1 MPVPQVDS
9 GLTILRGFLGMAVG
23 VNLMEFLV
31 RISVFFLCILSFSCD
46 DDSGAFWHVKNVG
59 VNES

>member
-23 VNLMEFLV
+23 VNLMEFLG
-31 RISVFFLCILSFSCD
+31 SYFCFLCILSFSCD